1 MTVRSRVGDRKLHV
15 IAEVLRGCYDF
26 EGRRIAQPSKK
37 RHPSFQGRPMG
48 LFLSQP
54 LKNPCRSVD
63 EIRAFLKT
71 CQYVSDREQF
81 GVRDHWM
88 PPAEFEQT
96 RRGDCDDFA
105 LWACRQLLGL
115 GYDARFVV
123 GSSGRYG
130 AGHAWVTF
138 RDQDRTYILEPLLP
152 RRKTFPRLITVRYK
166 PAVSVEL
173 SGSQVKFYEHEKIR
187 SEPPLRV
194 IAPLIPEWL
203 FWWVRYWLRTV
214 ARLLLWPYRAGR
226 YRWARKQSRHALS
239 SGPAIGRRS
248 Y

>member
-1 MTVRSRVGDRKLHV
+1 V
-15 IAEVLRGCYDF
+15 IAEVIPGSYDF

-48 LFLSQP
+48 FFLSQP
-54 LKNPCRSVD
+54 LKSPCRSLD
-63 EIRAFLKT
+63 EIRTFLLT
-71 CQYVSDREQF
+71 CRYVSDQDQF

-88 PPAEFEQT
+88 APADFEQT

-105 LWACRQLLGL
+105 LWTCRQLLGL

-138 RDQDRTYILEPLLP
+138 RDQNRTYILEPLMP
-152 RRKTFPRLITVRYK
+152 RRRTFPRLMTLRYK

-173 SGSQVKFYEHEKIR
+173 SGSQIKFYEHEKIR
-187 SEPPLRV
+187 PEPPFSA
-194 IAPLIPEWL
+194 IAPLIPEWF
-203 FWWVRYWLRTV
+203 FWWVRYWLRAV
-214 ARLLLWPYRAGR
+214 PRLLLWPYRAAR
-226 YRWARKQSRHALS
+226 HRWRQRQPGSALRSAHAA
-239 SGPAIGRRS
+239 GQRTR
-248 Y
+248 